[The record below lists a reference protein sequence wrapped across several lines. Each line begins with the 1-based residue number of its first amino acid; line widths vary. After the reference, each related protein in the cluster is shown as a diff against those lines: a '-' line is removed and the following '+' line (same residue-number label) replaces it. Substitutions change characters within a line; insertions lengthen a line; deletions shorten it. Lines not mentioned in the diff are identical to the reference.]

1 MIRMRNILKVN
12 ATGNLVS
19 YEKWLSR
26 SGLTY
31 IRGRL
36 LVKEP
41 QQMEL
46 EFSCFNKELND
57 RLLNE
62 DLRGERVKVT
72 GRLSIWQDSLS
83 LTVFRLVKTNAI
95 HDQAE
100 FVAIGTLKEVM
111 EDGELLNLLIEA
123 KNLFKGKEDL
133 RTLEITTNNSSS
145 IRDKVLKA
153 KGKQVIADG
162 ILKQVNDDLIICWL
176 DSLDVLRDK
185 ILKAE
190 KQLKEVRQND

>member
-1 MIRMRNILKVN
+1 
-12 ATGNLVS
+12 
-19 YEKWLSR
+19 
-26 SGLTY
+26 
-31 IRGRL
+31 
-36 LVKEP
+36 
-41 QQMEL
+41 MEL

-83 LTVFRLVKTNAI
+83 PTVFRLVKTNAI